1 MIKRL
6 TLVSSLALAVSVA
19 MPAFAAEEV
28 SVDSVV
34 ATINGTDITV
44 GHMIVARAT
53 LPEQYQ
59 QMDASV
65 LYNGILNQLIQQEA
79 LAQSFK
85 ADTPNHVALSLENE
99 KRSLMAAEAIEAF
112 MADSVTEDAVKE
124 AYNAQYAN
132 VEQGDEYN
140 ASHILVETEEEA
152 KELVE
157 ALAGGADFAELAKEK
172 STGPSGPGGGSLG
185 WFAKGAM
192 VAPFEEA
199 VLALKVDE
207 VSAPVQTQFG
217 WHVIKLNDTRPLEAP
232 EFEDVAAELRLQLQ
246 RDAVDAHVQSLTD
259 AAEVQTFEIEGLEP
273 SIIEN
278 LDLVRN

>member
-19 MPAFAAEEV
+19 MPAVAAEEV

-59 QMDASV
+59 QMDANV

-79 LAQSFK
+79 LAQSVK
-85 ADTPNHVALSLENE
+85 TDTPSHVLLSLENE

-112 MADSVTEDAVKE
+112 MEDSVTDAAVKE

-132 VEQGDEYN
+132 AEQGDEYN

-157 ALAGGADFAELAKEK
+157 ALASGADFAELAKEK

-246 RDAVDAHVQSLTD
+246 RDAVDAHVQALTD
-259 AAEVQTFEIEGLEP
+259 AAEVSTFEIEGLEP